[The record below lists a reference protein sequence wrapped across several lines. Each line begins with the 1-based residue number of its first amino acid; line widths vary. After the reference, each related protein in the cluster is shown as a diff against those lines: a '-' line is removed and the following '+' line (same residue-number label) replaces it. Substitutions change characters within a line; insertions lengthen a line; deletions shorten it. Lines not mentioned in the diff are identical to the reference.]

1 MCGHVVGTFVG
12 VAVEPIVLGRDAAE
26 EIIEIANDIGIG
38 VLLDRQRRRSV
49 LDEERQKTRGNVLLA
64 QPECDFT
71 CKVVQTLAVGANADG
86 MGVLP
91 QTALLD
97 RHTLRQIPRL
107 IHVAAAPYRDVIR
120 QQLQRH
126 DLQNRQQ

>member
-49 LDEERQKTRGNVLLA
+49 LDEERQ
-64 QPECDFT
+64 
-71 CKVVQTLAVGANADG
+71 
-86 MGVLP
+86 
-91 QTALLD
+91 
-97 RHTLRQIPRL
+97 
-107 IHVAAAPYRDVIR
+107 
-120 QQLQRH
+120 
-126 DLQNRQQ
+126 